1 MTAENNNVLPADE
14 AINRVWDLAENID
27 ICMFTTW
34 DGERQ
39 QSRPMS
45 ARVKRGEN
53 AIYFLTDL
61 EGHKLSEIERFP
73 DVSLAFVDNG
83 AHRYVVIAGSARV
96 SNDRAMIAKL
106 WSAFDKAWWEDEND
120 PNIRLLTV
128 TPENGELWDSPNSIV
143 SGAKML
149 FAAATGAKP
158 EMGDTA
164 KVTL

>member
-14 AINRVWDLAENID
+14 AINRVWDLAEKID